1 MLNGTEKI
9 EDIADNDICNYLGN
23 KLSIAKKVGIR
34 HENHENIDYRVFY
47 IEYED
52 GIKIRISLNRS
63 RVNNA
68 SIEDIKRLALFMW
81 KKEKEGF
88 IYGSKN

>member
-9 EDIADNDICNYLGN
+9 KDIADNDIGNYLGF
-23 KLSIAKKVGIR
+23 KLCKAKKVGIR
-34 HENHENIDYRVFY
+34 HENYGNGDYRVLY

-52 GIKIRISLNRS
+52 GIKIRISFNSDRA
-63 RVNNA
+63 NNT

-81 KKEKEGF
+81 KEKKEGF